1 MALPA
6 PPRESSVDQF
16 PITPSDSTDL
26 TSIPIALVVLTTGT
40 IRAKGV
46 NSSSYVD
53 YPAFPAGTILPIS
66 VIRVYATG
74 TTATL
79 AGWA

>member
-1 MALPA
+1 MPFPA
-6 PPRESSVDQF
+6 PERESSVDQF
-16 PITPSDSTDL
+16 VITPSDSTDL
-26 TSIPIALVVLTTGT
+26 TNIPLALVVLTTGT

-46 NSSSYVD
+46 NSSTYVD

-66 VIRVYATG
+66 VIRVYSTG

>member
-1 MALPA
+1 MPFPA
-6 PPRESSVDQF
+6 PERESSVDQF
-16 PITPSDSTDL
+16 VITPSDSTDL
-26 TSIPIALVVLTTGT
+26 TNIPLALVVLTTGT

-46 NSSSYVD
+46 NSTTYVD
-53 YPAFPAGTILPIS
+53 YPAFPAGTILPIAVS
-66 VIRVYATG
+66 RVYATG

>member
-1 MALPA
+1 MPFPA
-6 PPRESSVDQF
+6 PERESSVDQF
-16 PITPSDSTDL
+16 VITPSDSTDL
-26 TSIPIALVVLTTGT
+26 TNIPLALVVLTTGT

-46 NSSSYVD
+46 NSTTYVD
-53 YPAFPAGTILPIS
+53 YPAFPAGTILPIA
-66 VIRVYATG
+66 VIRVYSTG